1 MQKKKNMLTVLL
13 LGAFLF
19 GFAVWGAIKPADAQ
33 SQSERRS
40 LAQFPAFSVKGF
52 WDGKWTGDFE
62 SYTLDQF
69 PLREQFR
76 TLKSL
81 LSLGVYRQKDNHGV
95 YLADGFVSK
104 LEYPLNEASLQHAQE
119 RFRFVYDKYLAD
131 TDVKPYLAVI
141 PDKNYYLA
149 KQNGYPAL
157 DYDVFF
163 SSMRDNLSW
172 AQYIDLAGSLQIEDY
187 YRTDLHWRQDRL
199 LPAAKTL
206 AQAMGASVE
215 EAFETQTLAR
225 DYYGLYYGYAALPVK
240 PETIS
245 YLTSDTIESA
255 VVTNFETNRTGAVY
269 DMEKAAGKNPYEMFL
284 SGSVSLLTIENPNA
298 KTDRE
303 LVIFRD
309 SFASSLAPLF
319 LEGYAK
325 VTLIDLR
332 YVAAKLLPQFVE
344 FTDQDVLFLYSTSLL
359 NSSMLLK

>member
-1 MQKKKNMLTVLL
+1 MQKKKTMLTVLL

-149 KQNGYPAL
+149 KQNGRNQ
-157 DYDVFF
+157 VCFR
-163 SSMRDNLSW
+163 S
-172 AQYIDLAGSLQIEDY
+172 
-187 YRTDLHWRQDRL
+187 
-199 LPAAKTL
+199 
-206 AQAMGASVE
+206 
-215 EAFETQTLAR
+215 EA
-225 DYYGLYYGYAALPVK
+225 
-240 PETIS
+240 
-245 YLTSDTIESA
+245 
-255 VVTNFETNRTGAVY
+255 
-269 DMEKAAGKNPYEMFL
+269 
-284 SGSVSLLTIENPNA
+284 
-298 KTDRE
+298 
-303 LVIFRD
+303 
-309 SFASSLAPLF
+309 
-319 LEGYAK
+319 
-325 VTLIDLR
+325 
-332 YVAAKLLPQFVE
+332 
-344 FTDQDVLFLYSTSLL
+344 
-359 NSSMLLK
+359 

>member
-1 MQKKKNMLTVLL
+1 MQKKKTMLTVLL

-157 DYDVFF
+157 DYDAFF

-245 YLTSDTIESA
+245 KRQS
-255 VVTNFETNRTGAVY
+255 
-269 DMEKAAGKNPYEMFL
+269 
-284 SGSVSLLTIENPNA
+284 
-298 KTDRE
+298 
-303 LVIFRD
+303 
-309 SFASSLAPLF
+309 
-319 LEGYAK
+319 
-325 VTLIDLR
+325 
-332 YVAAKLLPQFVE
+332 AKL
-344 FTDQDVLFLYSTSLL
+344 
-359 NSSMLLK
+359 

>member
-1 MQKKKNMLTVLL
+1 MQKKKTMLTVLL

-104 LEYPLNEASLQHAQE
+104 LEYPLNEDSIKHAQE
-119 RFRFVYDKYLAD
+119 RFQFVYDRYLAD

-157 DYDVFF
+157 DYDAFF

-172 AQYIDLAGSLQIEDY
+172 AQYIDLTGSLQIEDY

-199 LPAAKTL
+199 LPVAKTL

-240 PETIS
+240 P
-245 YLTSDTIESA
+245 
-255 VVTNFETNRTGAVY
+255 
-269 DMEKAAGKNPYEMFL
+269 
-284 SGSVSLLTIENPNA
+284 
-298 KTDRE
+298 
-303 LVIFRD
+303 
-309 SFASSLAPLF
+309 
-319 LEGYAK
+319 
-325 VTLIDLR
+325 
-332 YVAAKLLPQFVE
+332 
-344 FTDQDVLFLYSTSLL
+344 
-359 NSSMLLK
+359 